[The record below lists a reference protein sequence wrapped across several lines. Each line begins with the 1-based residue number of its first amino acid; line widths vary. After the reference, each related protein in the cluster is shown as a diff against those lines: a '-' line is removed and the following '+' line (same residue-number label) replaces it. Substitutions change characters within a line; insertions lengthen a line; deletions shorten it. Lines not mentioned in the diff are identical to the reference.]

1 MGVRERGAAG
11 VAQIAPGIDAFTRH
25 TGLQRQQ
32 DPLVRLKALP
42 PQDRWTN
49 PAGAL
54 AIGTQSIATPMNRT
68 VADAISN
75 TLVLQTMAG

>member
-1 MGVRERGAAG
+1 
-11 VAQIAPGIDAFTRH
+11 
-25 TGLQRQQ
+25 LQRQQ
-32 DPLVRLKALP
+32 DPLVS
-42 PQDRWTN
+42 
-49 PAGAL
+49 AGAL

>member
-1 MGVRERGAAG
+1 
-11 VAQIAPGIDAFTRH
+11 
-25 TGLQRQQ
+25 LQRQQ
-32 DPLVRLKALP
+32 DPLVRLKLKRLTP

-54 AIGTQSIATPMNRT
+54 AIGTQSIATPMNRST

>member
-1 MGVRERGAAG
+1 MSGNAVR
-11 VAQIAPGIDAFTRH
+11 QIAPGIDAFTRH

-32 DPLVRLKALP
+32 DPLVRLKLKKLP
-42 PQDRWTN
+42 LLPSGPSNEPGGRAGDRN
-49 PAGAL
+49 P
-54 AIGTQSIATPMNRT
+54 QSIATPMNRT